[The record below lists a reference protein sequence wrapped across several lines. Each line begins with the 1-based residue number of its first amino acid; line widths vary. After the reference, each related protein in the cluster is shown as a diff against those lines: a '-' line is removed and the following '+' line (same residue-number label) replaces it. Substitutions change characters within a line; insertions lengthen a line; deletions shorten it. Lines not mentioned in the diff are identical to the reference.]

1 MGGVKSCR
9 KIGETGTSTQ
19 QLVAIRRREEGSR
32 ALTRPWPENGLGHC
46 QDPQFSHLTNERTAW
61 SQIER
66 MNKHLRC
73 LLWILVSCLAHYQ
86 AETRPDWDKHA
97 AARSGAEARRLSATA
112 CVSLFLP
119 QPLLLAWGGGGCMR
133 ICICLSSVSRKMAFV
148 PVPRNLSLSD
158 LQVPRLIDPPNRP
171 GRFLRLSCLP
181 LNSSLSATDMAFA
194 LHPGDYRAR
203 MRASVERVCL

>member
-1 MGGVKSCR
+1 MSRPPVFASDKRADGVESN
-9 KIGETGTSTQ
+9 
-19 QLVAIRRREEGSR
+19 R
-32 ALTRPWPENGLGHC
+32 ADEQAFALLIMDTR
-46 QDPQFSHLTNERTAW
+46 
-61 SQIER
+61 
-66 MNKHLRC
+66 
-73 LLWILVSCLAHYQ
+73 LLSGHYQ